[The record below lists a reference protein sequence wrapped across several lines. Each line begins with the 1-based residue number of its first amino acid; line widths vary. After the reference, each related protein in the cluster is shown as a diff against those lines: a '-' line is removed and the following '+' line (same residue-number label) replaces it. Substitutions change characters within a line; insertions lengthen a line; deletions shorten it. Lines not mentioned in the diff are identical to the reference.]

1 MTRPGFIRAGLCGVA
16 GLSVRSILQ
25 PPPLR
30 ALGAQ
35 VPLVPG
41 AYSIDLQDRDAPST
55 QGQHKPPA
63 DRSLAPH
70 QAETLREVAAETAEE
85 RLRSPRI
92 SWVNGGDV
100 GDLHQYAEDL
110 AAGVT
115 ESLNTSSLQQQ
126 QKQQDRQH
134 QQNGARNNM
143 QAGPQQ
149 DALAIAQNGGLGA
162 HQADDDTDM
171 DGENEV
177 DMDDDMMDKISS
189 SPSIEDGGST
199 STLPRVRLRR
209 PGAPQAS
216 PTISDARSSSP
227 YLEHPEYLPLHQLG
241 QPAAVASPE
250 PPRRH
255 HHLHGEFGE
264 RRPTDQ
270 SSPPLSASYD
280 PTSSD
285 DNSSL
290 CLDKDEACILEDT
303 TKEDQDV
310 DKEDVLQY
318 PTRPSQL
325 GGYDHDTKD
334 LAIQDIGQDYDD
346 YGLTVPYES
355 DSDDDDDDG
364 DFSSVADSRFL
375 DSGWGGECLQD
386 TEDIDFEFVYA
397 LHTFVATVEGQANA
411 TKGDTM
417 VLLDDSNSYWWLV
430 RVVKDSSIGYLPAE
444 HIETPTERLARLNK
458 HRNIDLSATMLTDQ
472 DTKSRNPLKSAI
484 KRRKTKTV
492 QFAAPT
498 YVDYVDYSDNE
509 FSSAE
514 EDLGN
519 SYFAQQQQQGQ
530 QAKGASQQSTE
541 TTEPDD
547 ETAKVEPLRPRS
559 QQKDAKAESRRQDSA
574 GEADVVA
581 DRGSDESH
589 ESRAGDGPKKTSDGT
604 VRDSFFRD
612 DTVETKKITLTP
624 NLLRDDTALR
634 TSSDS
639 RELKQG
645 VSLDKL
651 DKDSLLG
658 KDDKKKKDKKEKEK
672 KPSAIRSFFSRKDK
686 KAKGDEDDDSF
697 GKRSLDADVQE
708 KDVEEEELHQS
719 PDKGSGL
726 QRNPSKLQKQQPRT
740 DPSPTRKANI
750 GSAGNDSAAEPAAY
764 LSGAKVNNVA
774 NVPPSSMRVVD
785 PEPRGSPK
793 GSPRDRGV
801 SWDRSPEALKKDE
814 KPGNSKAPAAAAS
827 RAPKTDVRP
836 QKTVKAKARVELDDF
851 DSDEDIAP
859 EPERPAPALVSEEA
873 RRPQQLRPVPGAY
886 PDSYQSTA
894 PGPAVTTPYQQTV
907 DRLSE
912 SPVQV
917 SPVTTVN
924 PPPLIV
930 DSSSQEEDRSSSR
943 STLSPELIEHED
955 GDSRG
960 KKDSISTSTSTTESW
975 NDVNLRAFFDSGS
988 DIRDLLVVVYDK
1000 TDVAPAGPEHPVA
1013 GGLFREQ
1020 NAKLAE
1026 ITTQLDNMLGDWL
1039 ARKQRLRG
1047 TV

>member
-1 MTRPGFIRAGLCGVA
+1 MTRPGFIRAD
-16 GLSVRSILQ
+16 
-25 PPPLR
+25 
-30 ALGAQ
+30 
-35 VPLVPG
+35 
-41 AYSIDLQDRDAPST
+41 SIDLQDRDAPST
-55 QGQHKPPA
+55 QGHNKPPA

-92 SWVNGGDV
+92 SWVNGGGDV
-100 GDLHQYAEDL
+100 HADLQQYAEDL

-115 ESLNTSSLQQQ
+115 ESLNKNNSSSSSLQRQQ
-126 QKQQDRQH
+126 EQQQH

-149 DALAIAQNGGLGA
+149 DALAVAQNGGLGV

-171 DGENEV
+171 DGETEV

-189 SPSIEDGGST
+189 SPSIEDGGSPL
-199 STLPRVRLRR
+199 TLPRVRLRR
-209 PGAPQAS
+209 PGAPQPS
-216 PTISDARSSSP
+216 PNISDARSSSP
-227 YLEHPEYLPLHQLG
+227 YLEHPEYLPLDQLG
-241 QPAAVASPE
+241 QPADVASPE
-250 PPRRH
+250 TTPRRH
-255 HHLHGEFGE
+255 HHLHGEFKA

-270 SSPPLSASYD
+270 SPPPVCASD
-280 PTSSD
+280 DRHTRSD

-290 CLDKDEACILEDT
+290 CLDKDEARTLEDT
-303 TKEDQDV
+303 TEEDQEI
-310 DKEDVLQY
+310 DKQDVLQD
-318 PTRPSQL
+318 TTDPSRL
-325 GGYDHDTKD
+325 DGDNYYDHT
-334 LAIQDIGQDYDD
+334 DIALQNIDQEYDD
-346 YGLTVPYES
+346 DGLTVPYES
-355 DSDDDDDDG
+355 GSDDDYDDDG
-364 DFSSVADSRFL
+364 DFSSDVDSRFL

-514 EDLGN
+514 EDLEN

-559 QQKDAKAESRRQDSA
+559 QQKDAKAESRRQDNS
-574 GEADVVA
+574 GDADVVA

-639 RELKQG
+639 RELKQR

-686 KAKGDEDDDSF
+686 KAKGEEDDDSF

-708 KDVEEEELHQS
+708 KEVEEEDHQS
-719 PDKGSGL
+719 PEKGSGL

-740 DPSPTRKANI
+740 DPSPTRK
-750 GSAGNDSAAEPAAY
+750 GNDAASESATY
-764 LSGAKVNNVA
+764 LSGGKVNNVA
-774 NVPPSSMRVVD
+774 NVPPASMRVVD

-793 GSPRDRGV
+793 GSPRERGL
-801 SWDRSPEALKKDE
+801 SRDQSPEALKKDE
-814 KPGNSKAPAAAAS
+814 KTGNSKAAATS
-827 RAPKTDVRP
+827 RAPKADARP
-836 QKTVKAKARVELDDF
+836 QKTVKAKSRVELDDF

-859 EPERPAPALVSEEA
+859 EPERPAPVSEEA

-917 SPVTTVN
+917 SPVTMAN

-943 STLSPELIEHED
+943 STPSPELIEHED

-1000 TDVAPAGPEHPVA
+1000 TDVEPAGPEHPIA